1 MIYDLPIQIYP
12 SFIHWSYFGSR
23 ATFATVCG
31 SGTRCRGVDDS
42 ASCEILDFGVD
53 RLEAPDLRL
62 GSGLGSLRGSP
73 VCAGARPGPG
83 LWTQCPHNP
92 HHCPPTLERASQ
104 GRGERHAD
112 GWGQYS
118 SRVSGEPIVVQMATQ
133 PCPPEL
139 SNFGSGTEL
148 FTGNHVYLECRGAE
162 ISGNAFQKYK
172 WKMLSNARVCL
183 SCSPH
188 SGYISSPSVA
198 CLVFTWGEGGLVWAD
213 DNLPTSPAYL
223 SQCQIKVLIFVG

>member
-1 MIYDLPIQIYP
+1 MLAPGRVQ
-12 SFIHWSYFGSR
+12 
-23 ATFATVCG
+23 VCG
-31 SGTRCRGVDDS
+31 
-42 ASCEILDFGVD
+42 
-53 RLEAPDLRL
+53 
-62 GSGLGSLRGSP
+62 
-73 VCAGARPGPG
+73 
-83 LWTQCPHNP
+83 HNVP
-92 HHCPPTLERASQ
+92 TIRTTVPPPSERASQ

-133 PCPPEL
+133 PCPPAEL

-183 SCSPH
+183 SCCPH

-213 DNLPTSPAYL
+213 DNLPTSAAYL
-223 SQCQIKVLIFVG
+223 FQCQIKVLIFVG

>member
-31 SGTRCRGVDDS
+31 SGTRCGGVDNS
-42 ASCEILDFGVD
+42 ASCEIPDFGVD

-92 HHCPPTLERASQ
+92 HHCPHLKRGHPK
-104 GRGERHAD
+104 GGERDTRMVGDNIVAGSPGSPLWSRWRPNPVHH
-112 GWGQYS
+112 QS
-118 SRVSGEPIVVQMATQ
+118 SRILGQVRSYSQEIMFTLSAVEQKYLGMHFRSISGKCWAMHV
-133 PCPPEL
+133 C
-139 SNFGSGTEL
+139 
-148 FTGNHVYLECRGAE
+148 VYLVPHIAD
-162 ISGNAFQKYK
+162 I
-172 WKMLSNARVCL
+172 
-183 SCSPH
+183 SPH
-188 SGYISSPSVA
+188 LLWHV
-198 CLVFTWGEGGLVWAD
+198 
-213 DNLPTSPAYL
+213 
-223 SQCQIKVLIFVG
+223 